1 MRVTSGIILLLVFVS
16 SSNKVLKNYQDE
28 FVRNGFSLIT
38 RNEGPADCGTNQ
50 GCLFGDEATI
60 LAECDK
66 HDCDLIQWC
75 PADGAGLPS
84 PSCHDRHSGRA
95 RACIYTGCSACTET
109 SCDFNRD
116 PNMIFGRVHPIGHWY
131 TYFKA
136 EPVTYECSLNSR
148 HHTLA
153 NFEFTWSG
161 PPGLTFDLAH
171 TTGDASDGV
180 CSRAHNDCMRRFN
193 RLAGAV
199 VAGNG
204 ECVRGLNCD
213 GVPDSDLHEY
223 YQNFECIQKVTTKAP
238 TTSPSPQPSPSP
250 STTEPTMG
258 PTRAPTTS
266 KPTFAPSD
274 APTTSKPT
282 FAPSGAPTATPDAS
296 IFSATSEDEC
306 IHEIFDIGRIFG
318 KDAHTIHV
326 KLDMP
331 EFSDPRQFILNLGQ
345 EGTGAHHWI
354 WRGETVQFGSFN
366 GPHIQKVDINS
377 CTDLT
382 TTFDG
387 QNTLMLY
394 CDGTF
399 LGQIENSNLHIR
411 NSKLAVAGNKLY
423 EVPQGNFGG
432 CVHHVEV
439 WDYDLSS
446 AQVASLTKG
455 ASIFSAAS
463 EDTCIHE
470 VFDIERVF
478 GKDAHTIHVKLDIP
492 EYSDPR
498 QFILN
503 LGQEGTGANHWIW
516 RGETIQF
523 GTFNGPQIQEVD
535 INSCTD
541 LTTTFDGNHTL
552 TLYCNGK
559 FLGQIENSNLDIQ
572 NSILAVAGNQRY
584 EVPRGNFGGCVHSV
598 EVWDYDLSSRD
609 VASLTKNAPEAR
621 SVGY

>member
-1 MRVTSGIILLLVFVS
+1 
-16 SSNKVLKNYQDE
+16 
-28 FVRNGFSLIT
+28 VRNGFSLIT

-116 PNMIFGRVHPIGHWY
+116 PDMIFGRVHPIGHWY

-136 EPVTYECSLNSR
+136 DVRQVRYEILTSGKCTDVGSYIETEEECRAAAASVDWPVDDKFLVASRGDWPAGCWLNYVGNR
-148 HHTLA
+148 
-153 NFEFTWSG
+153 
-161 PPGLTFDLAH
+161 
-171 TTGDASDGV
+171 V
-180 CSRAHNDCMRRFN
+180 RFN
-193 RLAGAV
+193 TMS
-199 VAGNG
+199 
-204 ECVRGLNCD
+204 
-213 GVPDSDLHEY
+213 DSTEPCQNIDRCLCKVEY
-223 YQNFECIQKVTTKAP
+223 QVTTKAP
-238 TTSPSPQPSPSP
+238 TTSPSSQPTPSP

-282 FAPSGAPTATPDAS
+282 FAPSHAPTATPYAS
-296 IFSATSEDEC
+296 IFSAMSENEC

-423 EVPQGNFGG
+423 EVPQGDFGG

-446 AQVASLTKG
+446 VQVASLTKG

-516 RGETIQF
+516 RGETVQF

>member
-136 EPVTYECSLNSR
+136 DVRQVRYEILTSGKCTDVGSYIETEEECRAAAASVDWPVDDKFLVASRGDWPAGCWLNYVGNR
-148 HHTLA
+148 
-153 NFEFTWSG
+153 
-161 PPGLTFDLAH
+161 
-171 TTGDASDGV
+171 V
-180 CSRAHNDCMRRFN
+180 RFN
-193 RLAGAV
+193 TMS
-199 VAGNG
+199 
-204 ECVRGLNCD
+204 
-213 GVPDSDLHEY
+213 DSTEPCQNIDRCLCKVEY
-223 YQNFECIQKVTTKAP
+223 QVTTKAP
-238 TTSPSPQPSPSP
+238 TTSPSSQPTPSP